1 MVEGAALLKLMTC
14 LSPAFP
20 TGGFAY
26 SHALE
31 WSVEA
36 GDITEEAALKD
47 WIEDLLQ
54 HGSLWNDVLLLRAAH
69 QAPGDLAGL
78 AELALSLGGTAERR
92 LEASAQGA
100 AFLLAA
106 AAYGLPRIDVDLTYP
121 LAIGA
126 IAAAA
131 GIAQDD
137 AALAFLHAATAN
149 LISAGIRLIPLG
161 QAAGLRIQAA
171 LAPAILAT
179 EAATRTATL
188 DELGGCAWASD
199 IAAMRH
205 ETQTTRLFR
214 T

>member
-1 MVEGAALLKLMTC
+1 MAEGAALLSLMTW

-26 SHALE
+26 SHGLE

-36 GDITEEAALKD
+36 GDITGEAALHD
-47 WIEDLLQ
+47 WILDLLW
-54 HGSLWNDVLLLRAAH
+54 HGSLWNDVLVLRAAH
-69 QAPGDLAGL
+69 RAPDDLDEL
-78 AELALSLGGTAERR
+78 AALALSLGGTAERR
-92 LEASAQGA
+92 LEAVAQGA

-106 AAYGLPRIDVDLTYP
+106 SVWGTPAGDAALTYP
-121 LAIGA
+121 LAVGA
-126 IAAAA
+126 VAALGGVAE
-131 GIAQDD
+131 QDT
-137 AALAFLHAATAN
+137 ALAFLHAATAN

-161 QAAGLRIQAA
+161 QTAGLRVQAA
-171 LAPAILAT
+171 LAPALLAV
-179 EAATRTATL
+179 AAASATAGL
-188 DELGGCAWASD
+188 DELGGAAWRSD

>member
-1 MVEGAALLKLMTC
+1 MAEGAALLSLMTW

-26 SHALE
+26 SHGLE

-36 GDITEEAALKD
+36 GDVTGEATLQD
-47 WIEDLLQ
+47 WILNLLW

-69 QAPGDLAGL
+69 RAPDDLD
-78 AELALSLGGTAERR
+78 ELAALAVSLGGTAERR
-92 LEASAQGA
+92 LEAAAQGA

-106 AAYGLPRIDVDLTYP
+106 SVWGTPAGVAALTYP
-121 LAIGA
+121 LAVGA
-126 IAAAA
+126 VASLGGVAE
-131 GIAQDD
+131 QDT
-137 AALAFLHAATAN
+137 ALAFLHAATAN

-161 QAAGLRIQAA
+161 QTAGLRVQAA
-171 LAPAILAT
+171 LAPTLLAV
-179 EAATRTATL
+179 AAASANAGL
-188 DELGGCAWASD
+188 DELGGGAWRSD